1 MTQVLQGLS
10 QLSTGYL
17 GASVTH
23 LPLGYITKG
32 RLTLQGSL
40 ISTLTLTMALITS
53 RMQTNE
59 SGGFRSSYFG
69 RSVREVHLVNEHL
82 SCVTS
87 GEAPTWLSRPQVCQG
102 GCKQALWQLCVA
114 DVHAVTGKEVCHLTV
129 NNAMA
134 WSQPEPEVPTG
145 RCMTATIKIC
155 HNC

>member
-1 MTQVLQGLS
+1 MTQVLLGLS
-10 QLSTGYL
+10 QLFTGHL
-17 GASVTH
+17 GASVTR
-23 LPLGYITKG
+23 LPLEYITNG

-40 ISTLTLTMALITS
+40 ISPLTLTMALITS
-53 RMQTNE
+53 RTQTNE

-87 GEAPTWLSRPQVCQG
+87 GEAPTWLPQVCQG
-102 GCKQALWQLCVA
+102 GCKQALWQLCVV
-114 DVHAVTGKEVCHLTV
+114 DVHAVTGKEVCHLIV

-134 WSQPEPEVPTG
+134 WNQPEPEVPTG

-155 HNC
+155 HN